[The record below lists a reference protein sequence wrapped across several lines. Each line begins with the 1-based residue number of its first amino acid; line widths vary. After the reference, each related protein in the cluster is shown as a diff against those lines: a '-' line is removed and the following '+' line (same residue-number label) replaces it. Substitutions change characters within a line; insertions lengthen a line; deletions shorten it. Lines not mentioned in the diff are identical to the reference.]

1 MMSRREEALHISS
14 ISKHSQGYQHLW
26 RLALAQVPMSSRPCP
41 NSNWKNWSPVAYEY
55 SQMDPLQLM
64 TSKSPEAAGRLTLTS
79 EELIHQLECRQSR
92 IIGKTWPS
100 LSSIDDG
107 ISVESIPTATTEEQ
121 STEHVSQDM
130 RRPKLSWR
138 ACTKVTGS
146 ILPQPK
152 MIDIYYKYT
161 NI

>member
-1 MMSRREEALHISS
+1 
-14 ISKHSQGYQHLW
+14 
-26 RLALAQVPMSSRPCP
+26 
-41 NSNWKNWSPVAYEY
+41 
-55 SQMDPLQLM
+55 MDPLQLM

-130 RRPKLSWR
+130 RRPKLS
-138 ACTKVTGS
+138 
-146 ILPQPK
+146 
-152 MIDIYYKYT
+152 
-161 NI
+161 